1 MEREFR
7 LSAAAEQDLTDI
19 WGYVADYDE
28 TSADELIDQLIK
40 RFLMLSN
47 FQDAGRSREEL
58 APGLRSFPVKQ
69 HVIFYRVIPA
79 GIEVI
84 RVLHGSRDMEQVI
97 AEASA
102 QKEAVPDQDR
112 EISEE

>member
-7 LSAAAEQDLTDI
+7 LSLTAEQDLTDI

-28 TSADELIDQLIK
+28 APADELIDQLVK

-47 FQDAGRSREEL
+47 FQDAGRRREEL

-69 HVIFYRVIPA
+69 YIIFYRVIPE

-84 RVLHGSRDMEQVI
+84 RVLHGSRDMDQVF
-97 AEASA
+97 AEAPA
-102 QKEAVPDQDR
+102 QDEVVNDPDQR
-112 EISEE
+112 IGEE